1 MTERDFEAFKRA
13 WENYPS
19 QDNEGYRPDRGSFKS
34 GFLAGLAHRDSEIN
48 AENARLREALEKAT
62 ERPHEL
68 HCAWLDPGPEA
79 CNCLVSIAQAALE
92 GK

>member
-19 QDNEGYRPDRGSFKS
+19 QDNEGYQPDRGSFKS

-48 AENARLREALEKAT
+48 TENNRLREALKKIEDLMPLN
-62 ERPHEL
+62 ERERRQ
-68 HCAWLDPGPEA
+68 
-79 CNCLVSIAQAALE
+79 IARDALE